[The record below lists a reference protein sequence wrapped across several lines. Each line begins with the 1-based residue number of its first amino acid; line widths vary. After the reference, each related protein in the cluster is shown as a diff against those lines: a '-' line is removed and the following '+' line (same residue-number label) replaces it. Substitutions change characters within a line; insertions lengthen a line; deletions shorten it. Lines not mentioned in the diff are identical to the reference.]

1 MTTYNNCLAWAC
13 SAILWSGS
21 ASAQAPA
28 RPRGEAIGPWILSCP
43 AAERD
48 PCAMRHRDWVLPP
61 VAGGPSIALEV
72 QARGAEVVPVVTVR
86 GLSAALA
93 TAGTLVMKPLVE
105 LMFESSPPIGLTC
118 GVSGDYV
125 ACAPDVSAIAAAAR
139 LLRIAPA
146 VTVTVSLPLGG
157 ASALSPRGASLDLA
171 GTNAALTRLRVLGV
185 TAEAVPAYPGLDLR
199 GLADRLSRAAGFPDG
214 VTGVVP
220 RLGPTHGR

>member
-1 MTTYNNCLAWAC
+1 M
-13 SAILWSGS
+13 
-21 ASAQAPA
+21 
-28 RPRGEAIGPWILSCP
+28 
-43 AAERD
+43 
-48 PCAMRHRDWVLPP
+48 
-61 VAGGPSIALEV
+61 
-72 QARGAEVVPVVTVR
+72 TVR

-93 TAGTLVMKPLVE
+93 TAGKFFIKPLVE
-105 LMFESSPPIGLTC
+105 LTFESSPPIGLTC
-118 GVSGDYV
+118 GVRDDYV

-139 LLRIAPA
+139 LLPIAPA

-171 GTNAALTRLRVLGV
+171 GTNAALTRLRVRGV

-220 RLGPTHGR
+220 RLGPTPGR